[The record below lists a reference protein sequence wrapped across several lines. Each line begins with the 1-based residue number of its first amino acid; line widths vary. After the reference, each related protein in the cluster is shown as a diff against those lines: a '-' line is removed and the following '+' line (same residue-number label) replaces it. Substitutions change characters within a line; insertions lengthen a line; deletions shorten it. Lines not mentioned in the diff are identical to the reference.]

1 MYCWKNYGPKK
12 CNEILQATRDFD
24 FSLNKPESNNT
35 LSCTRYERIDYN
47 PTTFSDN
54 PVSLVHLS
62 NASAE
67 AMKAVREEIE
77 SPDFTDAKKSKA

>member
-1 MYCWKNYGPKK
+1 MKSRKPL
-12 CNEILQATRDFD
+12 EILI
-24 FSLNKPESNNT
+24 SLRTNPSSNTWAGLQNLQGRT
-35 LSCTRYERIDYN
+35 KHYIRYERIDYN

-67 AMKAVREEIE
+67 AMKAVRDEIE
-77 SPDFTDAKKSKA
+77 SPDFTDAKKSRA